1 VRQVRTTQ
9 QRQCKVSESGGE
21 HGDRA
26 GGVDQAGGVTRT
38 SIPGLYRGLVG
49 EVSVEDRAW
58 SPVGSE
64 HEVSEPRHGR
74 RTWAPVAV
82 RFAALATVLTAAA
95 GLGACG
101 GPNVASAPSTT
112 TSLVYGKGELRNVYC
127 THTTGQATSCGGLL
141 PPPEG
146 VSDELVLASTVAR
159 AGTTIQGDLVVTNT
173 SGSAIDLRDRHGCTP
188 GYAVGLTNAAL
199 PAANAPGF
207 AAVCGSAALTL
218 PPGTTRFPI
227 EVITTHFGCTNGPTP
242 SGGSDRFPRCIT
254 GGPPP
259 LPSRRYVA
267 VLYGSSLA
275 LPPAT
280 ARVTLTG

>member
-1 VRQVRTTQ
+1 M
-9 QRQCKVSESGGE
+9 
-21 HGDRA
+21 
-26 GGVDQAGGVTRT
+26 
-38 SIPGLYRGLVG
+38 
-49 EVSVEDRAW
+49 
-58 SPVGSE
+58 
-64 HEVSEPRHGR
+64 
-74 RTWAPVAV
+74 PVAV
-82 RFAALATVLTAAA
+82 RFAALAMALAAAA

-101 GPNVASAPSTT
+101 GPNVASVPSTT

-127 THTTGQATSCGGLL
+127 THTTGQRTRCGGLL
-141 PPPEG
+141 PPPGG
-146 VSDELVLASTVAR
+146 VSDKLVLASTVAR
-159 AGTTIQGDLVVTNT
+159 AGTTIHGNLVVTNT

-188 GYAVGLTNAAL
+188 GYAVGLTNAGL

-207 AAVCGSAALTL
+207 SAVCGTAALTL

-227 EVITTHFGCTNGPTP
+227 EVITTYFGCTNGPTP
-242 SGGSDRFPRCIT
+242 SGGSHGLPQCIN

-259 LPSRRYVA
+259 LPSGRYVA